1 MTPEQMK
8 LLQQK
13 TRELDNSAL
22 LAAIRKLKSS
32 EKPTPEDQQAY
43 VEELLKARLIVPVAI
58 DESDPDTQDPSG
70 NKLKV
75 QFSHLANKDNQH
87 FFMAFTDMETL
98 KKSTKE
104 NTDKLQLLGVTYN
117 DFATMLSDPK
127 CKMIGFV
134 INPFTENIVCGPNQA
149 QVIGKYITSKKI
161 QSGELSVI
169 NELSGIPEEV
179 TRPMEQYFNSRGD
192 VKKAYLLGMRKGNN
206 LSRLII
212 ADVDAESDFAAF
224 AKDFSEKVLKEM
236 NDPKAPFL
244 VMSFAEAAAKKA
256 TKEKVPF
263 YVKI

>member
-1 MTPEQMK
+1 
-8 LLQQK
+8 
-13 TRELDNSAL
+13 
-22 LAAIRKLKSS
+22 
-32 EKPTPEDQQAY
+32 
-43 VEELLKARLIVPVAI
+43 
-58 DESDPDTQDPSG
+58 
-70 NKLKV
+70 
-75 QFSHLANKDNQH
+75 
-87 FFMAFTDMETL
+87 MAFTDMETL